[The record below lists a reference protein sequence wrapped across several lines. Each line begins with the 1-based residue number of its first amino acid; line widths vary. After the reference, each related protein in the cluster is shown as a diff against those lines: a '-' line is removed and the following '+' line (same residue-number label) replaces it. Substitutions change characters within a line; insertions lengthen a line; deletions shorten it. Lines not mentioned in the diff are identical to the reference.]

1 MTTKTEKQDVLYLDE
16 LKLDQI
22 AEDLEAILNTARQ
35 IAEIW
40 NRHEILPKLD
50 KKHFE
55 KLLSGKSEYIESKMK
70 EAILS
75 SLGKAG
81 NYMPVTAKPDFSP
94 HGQAYFDNS
103 CSSSIRSRYINMSHI
118 DFDKSGQPFIS
129 DATRELIRAKAT
141 AYSSDDNVELL
152 KAIESVER
160 SANKLYDMLRE
171 RGWQVDPLRDGL
183 IQTDGNH
190 VYISK
195 NILTFGN
202 TK

>member
-81 NYMPVTAKPDFSP
+81 NYMPVTPKPDFSP

-129 DATRELIRAKAT
+129 DATKEAIQDRAKAFST
-141 AYSSDDNVELL
+141 DDNVELL
-152 KAIESVER
+152 KAIEVAET
-160 SANKLYDMLRE
+160 AVNKLYDLLRS
-171 RGWQVDPLRDGL
+171 RGWHVDPLRDGL
-183 IQTDGNH
+183 LQTDGLC
-190 VYISK
+190 VYISRG
-195 NILTFGN
+195 ILKLGT
-202 TK
+202 